1 MNKAKYNNI
10 EYKYSKI
17 LTLNLKNKL
26 KVKENNLEDVYKNEH
41 EKINIGSERLS
52 YEDICNI
59 SLPDPTEDEYIVF
72 EIEDKKKYL
81 ERLIEYSK
89 DWSTTD
95 EDYNETI
102 SKINIVKKEIKI
114 LENKYIN
121 LDNDLQPSVDININ
135 GLNIENFNIE
145 KLLISNNDSFKE
157 QKIYDIINNM
167 KKSIEIYNGN
177 IKQCINNNINDIHMK
192 INLINNINKIQTMVG
207 LFEKNYN
214 DILKNIN

>member
-1 MNKAKYNNI
+1 MDKAKYNNI

-26 KVKENNLEDVYKNEH
+26 KVKENNLEDVYKNEY

-52 YEDICNI
+52 YEDI
-59 SLPDPTEDEYIVF
+59 SLPDPTED
-72 EIEDKKKYL
+72 KKKYL
-81 ERLIEYSK
+81 EKLIEYSK
-89 DWSTTD
+89 DWSITD

-121 LDNDLQPSVDININ
+121 LDNDLQPNVDININ

-167 KKSIEIYNGN
+167 KKTIEIYNGN

-214 DILKNIN
+214 DILKNNKLL